1 MQAELEGTRQ
11 PAEPVV
17 VLDTIR
23 VLVYALGVLRGG
35 RRLVG
40 LRDFVRITRAPFFTA
55 TIVPVLLGT
64 AIAWYDGSVNWG
76 LFAAALIGAVAI
88 NAAFDMSNDYFDH
101 RSGTDAANRN
111 LTPFSGGS
119 RTIQDGILKP
129 RTVLLFALVFYAVG
143 IGIGLFLAATRG
155 WTILVFGGIGV
166 FFAFFHNAPP
176 FNLYKRFPGA
186 GELAVGIGCGP
197 IIVLGAYFVQT
208 QRLTLEALY
217 VSLPVAFLITALL
230 YINEFHDVEADS
242 TVGKKTLPVVL
253 GRERAVWGY
262 AALVGASYVAILAAV
277 GTRVLPPT
285 LLFGLLPLPLAFRA
299 VRGAFRYHSD
309 TPKLIPVS
317 AATIQ
322 IHLVTGLLLCA
333 GYVVAGLL

>member
-1 MQAELEGTRQ
+1 VR
-11 PAEPVV
+11 P
-17 VLDTIR
+17 
-23 VLVYALGVLRGG
+23 
-35 RRLVG
+35 
-40 LRDFVRITRAPFFTA
+40 RDFVRITRAPFFTA

-64 AIAWYDGSVNWG
+64 TIAWHEGGVHWG
-76 LFAAALIGAVAI
+76 LFVAALVGAVAI

-129 RTVLLFALVFYAVG
+129 KTVLLAALAFYSIG
-143 IGIGLFLAATRG
+143 IGIGLYLAATRG
-155 WTILVFGGIGV
+155 WTILALGAIGV
-166 FFAFFHNAPP
+166 FLAFFHNAPP

-197 IIVLGAYFVQT
+197 ITVLGAYFVQT
-208 QRLTLEALY
+208 QRLTLEAFY
-217 VSLPVAFLITALL
+217 ASLPMALLITALL
-230 YINEFHDVEADS
+230 YINEFHDVEADR

-262 AALVGASYVAILAAV
+262 AALVGASYVTILAAV
-277 GTRVLPPT
+277 GARVLPLA

-299 VRGAFRYHSD
+299 VRGAFRHHSD
-309 TPKLIPVS
+309 TPRLIPVS

-333 GYVVAGLL
+333 GYVVAGIF